1 MRNRVPSAGTDA
13 PVLRTVYDAPVQHEV
28 DQTYAAMLGQT
39 DTTPDRTLPFAV
51 EIYRQVMFEEADPL
65 RHWDERLGRLEYCG
79 PEMCLE
85 LKLSQRV
92 KAKGRD
98 AEHEKVTLFSFE
110 SLEQAQFLGEFIL
123 ALVDKMR
130 RTADAHRIPLLYD
143 DEPPAA
149 RTPEQQV
156 C

>member
-1 MRNRVPSAGTDA
+1 MRNRIPSAGTEA
-13 PVLRTVYDAPVQHEV
+13 PSFRTVYDAPVRHEV
-28 DQTYAAMLGQT
+28 NQAYAAMLGQT

-51 EIYRQVMFEEADPL
+51 ELYRQVMFEANDPL
-65 RHWDERLGRLEYCG
+65 NDWDEWLGRLEYCG

-92 KAKGRD
+92 KAKGVD
-98 AEHEKVTLFSFE
+98 AEPEKVTLFSFE

-123 ALVDKMR
+123 ALVEKMR

-149 RTPEQQV
+149 RNPEQQV